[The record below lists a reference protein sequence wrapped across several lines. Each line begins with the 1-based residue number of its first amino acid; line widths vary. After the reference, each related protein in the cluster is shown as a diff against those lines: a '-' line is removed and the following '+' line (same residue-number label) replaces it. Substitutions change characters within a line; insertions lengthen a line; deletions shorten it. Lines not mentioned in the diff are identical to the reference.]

1 MSYRKKS
8 VFFRWLTMAVLVVN
22 LIACLALINMIH
34 QQNEIDKFGIG
45 EHKMR
50 SVVIFKKQI
59 ETIMNAL

>member
-1 MSYRKKS
+1 
-8 VFFRWLTMAVLVVN
+8 MAVLVVN

-50 SVVIFKKQI
+50 SVVIFKKKI
-59 ETIMNAL
+59 EIIMNAR